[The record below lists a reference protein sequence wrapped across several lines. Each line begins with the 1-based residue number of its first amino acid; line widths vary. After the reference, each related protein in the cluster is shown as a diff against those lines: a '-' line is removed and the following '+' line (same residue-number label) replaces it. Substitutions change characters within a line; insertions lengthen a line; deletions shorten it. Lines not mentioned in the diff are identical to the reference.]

1 MSSRVVEK
9 THADNSKRRTNI
21 KPVHIISITYN
32 ISTHKVHTIVHC
44 ANTPGPV
51 CKEGCFQRPWWI
63 KQRLYSGGI
72 TLRARE
78 DFHDIINV
86 NSH

>member
-1 MSSRVVEK
+1 MSSRVIDR
-9 THADNSKRRTNI
+9 THADKSERRTNI
-21 KPVHIISITYN
+21 NPVHIISITYN
-32 ISTHKVHTIVHC
+32 ISTDNVQTIVDC
-44 ANTPGPV
+44 ANIAGPV
-51 CKEGCFQRPWWI
+51 CKEGCFQRPWWT

-78 DFHDIINV
+78 DFHEIINV